1 MLTLLVIIAALLF
14 ATEATATVEAAT
26 YATYTCAG
34 FKTIPA
40 EATDRDPVVSAKID
54 TAKKGHQLHLNV
66 RHTTLTNELYSRE
79 EQYRDIRFWSDRRGN
94 YWSGVSVKNPG
105 RTMVGQLGYDDT
117 RGAATR
123 RYIEKLFVGRRL
135 ERTTTSTCV
144 MSDN

>member
-14 ATEATATVEAAT
+14 ATQASATVDAAT
-26 YATYTCAG
+26 SATHTCAG

-40 EATDRDPVVSAKID
+40 EVTDRDPVVSAEID
-54 TAKKGHQLHLNV
+54 TAKEGHQLHNV
-66 RHTTLTNELYSRE
+66 RHTTLTNELYSRG
-79 EQYRDIRFWSDRRGN
+79 EQYRDIRFWSDRRGD
-94 YWSGVSVKNPG
+94 YWSGVSVKNPR
-105 RTMVGQLGYDDT
+105 RTMVGQLGYDDI

-144 MSDN
+144 MSDD

>member
-1 MLTLLVIIAALLF
+1 MLTLLAIIAALLF
-14 ATEATATVEAAT
+14 ATQASATVDVAT

-40 EATDRDPVVSAKID
+40 EVTDRDPVVSAEID
-54 TAKKGHQLHLNV
+54 TAKEGHQLHINV
-66 RHTTLTNELYSRE
+66 RHTTLTTELYSRG
-79 EQYRDIRFWSDRRGN
+79 EQYRDIRFWSDRRGD
-94 YWSGVSVKNPG
+94 YWSGVSVKNPR
-105 RTMVGQLGYDDT
+105 RTMVGQLGYDDI

-144 MSDN
+144 MSDD

>member
-1 MLTLLVIIAALLF
+1 VKNGILLCCVA
-14 ATEATATVEAAT
+14 
-26 YATYTCAG
+26 
-34 FKTIPA
+34 P
-40 EATDRDPVVSAKID
+40 
-54 TAKKGHQLHLNV
+54 
-66 RHTTLTNELYSRE
+66 TLTNELYSRE
-79 EQYRDIRFWSDRRGN
+79 EQYRDIRFWSDRRGD

-123 RYIEKLFVGRRL
+123 RYIEKFFVGRRL